1 MFEQLLLHLVGDYV
15 TQTDW
20 MANEKTKQDAAASAH
35 AVVYA
40 LPFLLLSPSFLA
52 FAVILSTHYLIDRYR
67 LARYVVFAKNW
78 TTNRALR
85 WADCSG
91 TGYPSATPP
100 WLAVW
105 LLIIADNT
113 MHLCINY
120 AALRWL

>member
-1 MFEQLLLHLVGDYV
+1 MEQLLLHLVGDYV

-20 MANEKTKQDAAASAH
+20 MAQEKTKRNLAAFAH
-35 AVVYA
+35 AVVYS
-40 LPFLLLSPSFLA
+40 LPFLLLGPSLA
-52 FAVILSTHYLIDRYR
+52 AFMTILVTHYFIDRYR

-78 TTNRALR
+78 VTNPALR
-85 WADCSG
+85 WAACQG
-91 TGYPSATPP
+91 TGYPESVPP

-113 MHLCINY
+113 MHLSINY